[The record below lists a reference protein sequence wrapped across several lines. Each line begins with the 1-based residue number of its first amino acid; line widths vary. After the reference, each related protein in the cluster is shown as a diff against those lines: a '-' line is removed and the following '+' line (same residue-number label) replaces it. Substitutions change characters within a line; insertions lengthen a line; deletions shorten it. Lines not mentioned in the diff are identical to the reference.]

1 MLKPEFLVSACLAGI
16 RCRYDGTSF
25 PVPEIIELVE
35 AGKAIPFCPE
45 ELGGLSTPRDACE
58 LQNINGL
65 IKVTGKSGA
74 DYTSK
79 FFTGAELSLK
89 LANDNGIKKAIL
101 KARSPSCGF
110 REIYDGTF
118 SGRRIPGNG
127 ITAGL
132 LSENGIEIFSEESM
146 EVIKRD

>member
-1 MLKPEFLVSACLAGI
+1 MGKPEFLVSACLAGI

-25 PVPEIIELVE
+25 PVPEIIKLVE
-35 AGKAIPFCPE
+35 SGKAIPFCPE

-65 IKVTGKSGA
+65 IKVTGRSGE
-74 DYTSK
+74 DYTGE
-79 FFTGAELSLK
+79 FIRGAELSLK
-89 LANDNGIKKAIL
+89 LANDNGIKKSIL
-101 KARSPSCGF
+101 KARSPSCGY

-118 SGRRIPGNG
+118 SGRRIRGNG

-132 LSENGIEIFSEESM
+132 LSENGIEVFSEESM
-146 EVIKRD
+146 DQIK